1 MEVEMEKTG
10 HESLPQ
16 GQVVAFGSVKS
27 TLPGRGPRGWKTALI
42 AVATI
47 ILGVAAFL
55 LWQQSVR
62 TAATAGSGKGATRP
76 VLTVELTPVKSAS
89 FERKLLVSGTV
100 AAWDPVQV
108 GSEINGLKVESIAVD
123 DGAHVK
129 EGQVMAAL
137 NGAILRA
144 QLAQQQARLAS
155 ARASLVKAIQPNR
168 PEDITSLRAAY
179 AQSQANVAQEEA
191 SLARTRASAAEA
203 EANAGRYEGLVREG
217 AVSALE
223 GLNRSTLAKTTAAD
237 VHNAEQKVQAAK
249 FTAQQAYERMI
260 MGIAGGRRED
270 VMISQSS
277 LAETEATVKQLAS
290 QVEQTI
296 IRAPC
301 DGLVVKRSVH
311 IGDIASTG
319 KVMFDLVRDGRLELR
334 AQVPEADLSRIR
346 PGQKVEVQAVLA
358 NGAITSGVVREI
370 SPTIDLDSR
379 LGTVRIDLP
388 AAVPAA
394 AVGSSSSSSS
404 SVLPF
409 RAGNFA
415 RGEIFLGKQDVMA
428 VPSSCVVYKDNRAV
442 VFTVSTDG
450 IAQMRFVDAGE
461 RDLNSIEIRQGL
473 RIGESVVARGAGFL
487 KDGDRVQVVKER
499 R

>member
-10 HESLPQ
+10 QEALPQ
-16 GQVVAFGSVKS
+16 GQTAGFGSFKS
-27 TLPGRGPRGWKTALI
+27 ALPGRGLGGRKIALI
-42 AVATI
+42 ALLVIA
-47 ILGVAAFL
+47 LAAGGFIF
-55 LWQQSVR
+55 WQQSVR
-62 TAATAGSGKGATRP
+62 TAATAGGGKGAARP

-123 DGAHVK
+123 DGARVK
-129 EGQVMAAL
+129 KGQIMATL
-137 NGAILRA
+137 NGSILRA
-144 QLAQQQARLAS
+144 QLAQQQARLA
-155 ARASLVKAIQPNR
+155 AAKASLVKAIQPNR
-168 PEDITSLRAAY
+168 PEDLTSLKAAY
-179 AQSQANVAQEEA
+179 AQCQANVAQEEA

-237 VHNAEQKVQAAK
+237 VHNAEQKVQSAK
-249 FTAQQAYERMI
+249 FTAQQAHERMI

-270 VMISQSS
+270 VMMSQSS

-290 QVEQTI
+290 QVEQTV

-334 AQVPEADLSRIR
+334 AQVPEGDLSRIQ

-358 NGAITSGVVREI
+358 NGALTSGFVREI
-370 SPTIDLDSR
+370 SPIIDLDSR

-388 AAVPAA
+388 ASTIPLAA
-394 AVGSSSSSSS
+394 GSSSSSSS

-415 RGEIFLGKQDVMA
+415 RGEIFLGKQDVLA
-428 VPSSCVVYKDNRAV
+428 VPSTCVVYKDNRAV
-442 VFTVSTDG
+442 VFTVSGDN
-450 IAQMRFVDAGE
+450 IAQMRFVEAGE
-461 RDLNSIEIRQGL
+461 RDLNNIEIRKGL
-473 RIGESVVARGAGFL
+473 SSGESVVARGAGFL
-487 KDGDRVQVVKER
+487 KDGDHVQVVKEHR
-499 R
+499 